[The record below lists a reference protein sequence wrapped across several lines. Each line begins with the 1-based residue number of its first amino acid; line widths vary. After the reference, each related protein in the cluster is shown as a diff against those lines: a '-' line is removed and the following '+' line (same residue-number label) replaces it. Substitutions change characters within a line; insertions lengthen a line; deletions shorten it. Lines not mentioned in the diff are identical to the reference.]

1 MLNLRVSQR
10 GSLWFI
16 VLLTVLL
23 LPAHAAGPEGSKL
36 GVKPQTCVSLH
47 QGQLCYVHLQLSWRV
62 AAAGDYCLYQSAQS
76 EPLQCWAH
84 ASQGSLSLKL
94 ATVDTVQ
101 FYLKP
106 KEQGQVLATSELSV
120 SWVYEKKQKSR
131 LTWRLF

>member
-1 MLNLRVSQR
+1 MLNLLVSQR

-16 VLLTVLL
+16 VLLAALL
-23 LPAHAAGPEGSKL
+23 LPVHAAAPEGSQL

-47 QGQLCYVHLQLSWRV
+47 QGQLCYVNLQLSWQLV
-62 AAAGDYCLYQSAQS
+62 TAGDYCLYQSAQS
-76 EPLQCWAH
+76 EPLQCWAQ

-94 ATVDTVQ
+94 AVVDTVQ
-101 FYLKP
+101 FYLRP
-106 KEQGQVLATSELSV
+106 KDQAQVLATSELSV